1 MDAPI
6 KRVAQLDAT
15 GSGATVVLLQAD
27 SAPSHVAP
35 ILAGPFRVLR
45 YAVVTDAAQT
55 GSASNELAAAIAAQG
70 SDPVGVVAD
79 AATADVALALI
90 AARPELV
97 RALALIAPPIP
108 KSAVWHTRNVAAG
121 WAPNARG
128 DPELPCDA
136 DL

>member
-6 KRVAQLDAT
+6 KRVAQLDAA

-27 SAPSHVAP
+27 STPSHVAP

-90 AARPELV
+90 AARP
-97 RALALIAPPIP
+97 
-108 KSAVWHTRNVAAG
+108 
-121 WAPNARG
+121 
-128 DPELPCDA
+128 
-136 DL
+136 